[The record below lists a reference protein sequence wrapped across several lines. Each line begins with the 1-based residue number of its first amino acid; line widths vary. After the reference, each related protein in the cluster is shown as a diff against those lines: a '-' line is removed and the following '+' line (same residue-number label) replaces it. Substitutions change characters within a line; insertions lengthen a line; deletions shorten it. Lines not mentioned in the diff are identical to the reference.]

1 MSRRA
6 RQLQS
11 CFAIPGNIHREAGF
25 SQSLCEE
32 SHCLFFVFDQ
42 QNSHLKKHL
51 CRIDCEPIA
60 YAAMWQALSASIIHQ
75 GSENEASTR
84 KNGGG
89 ISRPERDGQAERR
102 AKANESKAQFSM
114 VTLPWRQTCPGSCD
128 VPWRTS
134 PASG

>member
-60 YAAMWQALSASIIHQ
+60 YATMWQALSASIIHQ

-84 KNGGG
+84 KNDGG
-89 ISRPERDGQAERR
+89 ISHPRQGRAGGKASESERVKSAMQHGHAPGGG
-102 AKANESKAQFSM
+102 K
-114 VTLPWRQTCPGSCD
+114 TCPGSCD
-128 VPWRTS
+128 VPW
-134 PASG
+134 